1 MRRFSALL
9 PALLCLLLSIFWT
22 GCSRDPNVKKQ
33 KYLESGQ
40 QFFQQKDYRKA
51 LIQFSNAAQVDP
63 NFAQAHY
70 ELGETFL
77 KLQDGNRAFRE
88 LSRAVELDPNL
99 DQARLDVANLLMAS
113 RQPEDLKQA
122 KEHLDLLLAKQPNN
136 PDVLEAWANFYAAQG
151 NVPAAMQ
158 EMQKTIA
165 ADPNRSQSYLNMGLL
180 QLRAS
185 QPDQAEASFKK
196 AADVAP
202 KSMSALLALGGFY
215 QSQHRFPEAEQQFQ
229 KAISSD
235 LKDPAPRAAL
245 VRVMMA
251 EGKRAE
257 AESFLKETKTALPD
271 NPEGYRMLGDFYF
284 ATGDVD
290 KATAEYATLF
300 SEHPRDPLL
309 KKNYIQLL
317 ILKGRLDEA
326 TKLNDQILKTN
337 PRDVEGLVYRGQIQL
352 AQGNPGG
359 AVSSLQDALQS
370 DPNNPVA
377 HYQLGLAF
385 DQQHNDDRAQA
396 QWKEAI
402 HLQPNMPE
410 AQRALGALQMR
421 HGDHEGLLQTA
432 QQLIDSQ
439 PQAADGFLMRAVVE
453 INRQKLPEA
462 EADLHKAMDLAPA
475 AAAPYVQMGAV
486 RLLQKKFTE
495 AEKFSQQ
502 ALDKDPSSS
511 DALSI
516 LMTAYIKD
524 KQPDKAI
531 AAANEQIAKSPNNSN
546 FYDLLGTGLAETRKD
561 LKDADAALHKAV
573 ELDKNNRDAL
583 IKLGRL
589 QVAEGNAN
597 QALATYLQ
605 SAKDNPHEP
614 AFCILAGELYEAQQ
628 QWDQAKGM
636 YQQALNIQSDSPT
649 ASNNLAYLM
658 LQHGGNVD
666 VALAMAQTARRGA
679 PDSANFADTLGWA
692 YYQKGVYQ
700 SAINLFQESLRLN
713 EKHGGADDAEVHYHL
728 GLAYQKANQLGLARQ
743 QLERALK
750 IKPTDADAKKALS
763 DLHG

>member
-9 PALLCLLLSIFWT
+9 PALFCFLLIPFWT

-40 QFFQQKDYRKA
+40 HYLDQKRYREA
-51 LIQFSNAAQVDP
+51 VIQFSNAVQVDP

-77 KLQDGNRAFRE
+77 KLQDGGHAFRE
-88 LSRAVELDPNL
+88 LSRALELDPNL
-99 DQARLDVANLLMAS
+99 DQARLDVTNLLIAS

-122 KEHLDLLLAKQPNN
+122 RQQLDLLLGKKPND
-136 PDVLEAWANFYAAQG
+136 PDVLEAMANFYSAQG
-151 NVPAAMQ
+151 DVPAATQ

-180 QLRAS
+180 QMRAN

-196 AADVAP
+196 AAELGP
-202 KSMSALLALGGFY
+202 TSMNALLALGGFY
-215 QSQHRFPEAEQQFQ
+215 QSQRRFPEAEQQFQ
-229 KAISSD
+229 KAISTD

-245 VRVMMA
+245 VRVMMI
-251 EGKRAE
+251 EGKRAD
-257 AESFLKETKTALPD
+257 AESFLKETKAALSD

-284 ATGDVD
+284 ATGDID
-290 KATAEYATLF
+290 KATAEYGSLF

-326 TKLNDQILKTN
+326 TKLNDTILKAN

-352 AQGNPGG
+352 AQSNPGG
-359 AVSSLQDALQS
+359 AVSSLQEALQNE
-370 DPNNPVA
+370 PNNAVA

-385 DQQHNDDRAQA
+385 GQQRDDDRAEA
-396 QWKEAI
+396 QWKEAVR
-402 HLQPNMPE
+402 LQPNMPE
-410 AQRALGALQMR
+410 AERALGALQMR
-421 HGDHEGLLQTA
+421 RGDNEGLLQTA

-439 PQAADGFLMRAVVE
+439 PQVADGFLMRAAVE
-453 INRQKLPEA
+453 INRQKLTEA
-462 EADLHKAMDLAPA
+462 ESDLHKAMELAPA
-475 AAAPYVQMGAV
+475 APAPYVQMGAV
-486 RLLQKKFTE
+486 RLLQKQFTE
-495 AEKFSQQ
+495 AEKFCQQ
-502 ALDKDPSSS
+502 ALEKDPSSS

-524 KQPDKAI
+524 KQPDQAI
-531 AAANEQIAKSPNNSN
+531 AAANAQIAKSPNNSN
-546 FYDLLGTGLAETRKD
+546 FYDLLGTALAETKKD
-561 LKDADAALHKAV
+561 LKGADAALHKSV
-573 ELDKNNRDAL
+573 ELDKSNGDAL
-583 IKLGRL
+583 IKLGHL
-589 QVAEGNAN
+589 QFAEGNAN

-605 SAKDNPHEP
+605 SAKDNPHEA

-636 YQQALNIQSDSPT
+636 YQQALNIQSDNPA

-679 PDSANFADTLGWA
+679 PNSPNFADTLGWA

-700 SAINLFQESLRLN
+700 SAIKQFQESLSLSEKQGAN
-713 EKHGGADDAEVHYHL
+713 EDAEVHYHL
-728 GLAYQKANQLGLARQ
+728 GLAYEKANQISLARQ
-743 QLERALK
+743 QLDRALK
-750 IKPTDADAKKALS
+750 IKPTYSDAKKALS
-763 DLHG
+763 DLRG